1 MRYAG
6 TINNKPNLK
15 KTKAGHQRLDEAVKA
30 KTSHLSDEFKEQL
43 REVSGQNKANATP
56 LGKQEDATAKLGR
69 VRPVGGGQVQS
80 LEG

>member
-1 MRYAG
+1 MSYAG
-6 TINNKPNLK
+6 IINNKPNLK

-30 KTSHLSDEFKEQL
+30 KTSYLSDEFKETIN
-43 REVSGQNKANATP
+43 EVSGQNKANATP
-56 LGKQEDATAKLGR
+56 LGKQEGAVDKLSR